1 MPQVDTVTG
10 LVTGHEVFGRPDP
23 IMDGRIHDRQQ
34 LTKQAGVMKSRMKK
48 ELIGSEGMVILDT
61 IRRLNR
67 RNAVDR
73 LMKLI
78 NKTHPADIAWVFRH
92 LTPDE
97 RTHVFNII
105 AQTSAVGEFLSELD
119 QSIMLELVENLT
131 PKFMVAVIKE
141 MASDDAADLLEALPA
156 DVAGEIRKLMG
167 RADREEV
174 EELMQYHPESAG
186 GLMSPDFMALDG
198 ELSVGDAIKKVQE
211 RSEEMEMSFYLYI
224 THGDGQLAGVLSLR
238 ELLTHA
244 PYRQLKN
251 IMNPKV
257 VAVST
262 DTDQEEVAHVVS
274 QYNILAVPV
283 VDASYKLV
291 GIVTVDDVI
300 DVIREEATED
310 FLQMAGAGKDRE
322 ILLKSTVDNALTRAP
337 WLFASW
343 VGGVL
348 AALVISLFES
358 ELKEV
363 LALAAFIPIVMGMG
377 GNIGTQ
383 SSTIVV
389 RGIATGRINMQEL
402 SKVIFKEL
410 RVGVLLGSFYGL
422 ILGVF
427 AFFSYSQP
435 VELGLVVGFSVLFA
449 MALAATVGTFVPL
462 LLKKL
467 DIDAAIAT
475 GPFVTTSIDI
485 AGVLTY
491 FLIAKF
497 FLDL

>member
-1 MPQVDTVTG
+1 
-10 LVTGHEVFGRPDP
+10 
-23 IMDGRIHDRQQ
+23 
-34 LTKQAGVMKSRMKK
+34 MKGKVKK
-48 ELIGSEGMVILDT
+48 ELIGSEGMVLLDT

-73 LMKLI
+73 LMKLL

-92 LTPDE
+92 LTPIE

-105 AQTSAVGEFLSELD
+105 AQTSGVGEFLSEVD
-119 QSIMLELVENLT
+119 QAIMLELVENLT
-131 PKFMVAVIKE
+131 PKFMVVVIKE
-141 MASDDAADLLEALPA
+141 MASDDAADLLEALPD
-156 DVAGEIRKLMG
+156 DVAAEIRKLMG
-167 RADREEV
+167 KEDREEV
-174 EELMQYHPESAG
+174 EELMQYHPETAG
-186 GLMSPDFMALDG
+186 GLMSPDFMSLDG
-198 ELSVGDAIKKVQE
+198 DLSVGDAIKKVQE
-211 RSEEMEMSFYLYI
+211 RSEEMEMAFYLYI
-224 THGDGQLAGVLSLR
+224 THGDEGQLSGVLSLR
-238 ELLTHA
+238 ELLTHP

-251 IMNPKV
+251 IMNPNV
-257 VAVST
+257 IAVSA
-262 DTDQEEVAHVVS
+262 DTDQEETAHIVS

-291 GIVTVDDVI
+291 GIVTVDDII

-322 ILLKSTVDNALTRAP
+322 ILLKSTMSNAMTRAP

-343 VGGVL
+343 IGGVL
-348 AALVISLFES
+348 AALVITTFEN
-358 ELKEV
+358 ELQKV

-389 RGIATGRINMQEL
+389 RGMATGRINMQEL
-402 SKVIFKEL
+402 SKVIFKEM
-410 RVGVLLGSFYGL
+410 RVGILLGGFYGL

-427 AFFSYSQP
+427 AFFRYNEP
-435 VELGLVVGFSVLFA
+435 IELGLVVGFSVLFA

-462 LLKKL
+462 ILKRL
-467 DIDAAIAT
+467 DIDAAVAT

-485 AGVLTY
+485 IGVFAY

-497 FLDL
+497 FLGI